1 MDFKIVWSPLARL
14 DLKDIVTFIAEDC
27 PQTAEKFGLKIFNY
41 AERASRF
48 PNSGR
53 SVPEFNDEKLR
64 EFIFHS
70 YRIIY
75 RINEE
80 NNTVEITRIWHAAR
94 GAPKFNG

>member
-1 MDFKIVWSPLARL
+1 MVTNSAIRPLKILSRL
-14 DLKDIVTFIAEDC
+14 LQKTDPDI
-27 PQTAEKFGLKIFNY
+27 AEKFGLKIFDY

-53 SVPEFNDEKLR
+53 SVPEFHNEKLR

-75 RINEE
+75 RTKEE
-80 NNTVEITRIWHAAR
+80 NKTIEITRIWHAAR
-94 GAPKFNG
+94 GTPKI